1 MSGQVP
7 APRPAV
13 VRGSEPEEGDMTTLT
28 SDPRTSR
35 LGRPAAPAAKPP
47 RPRGLA
53 VSRALLWPALTASI
67 VLTQIPFAVTIFY
80 SLQNWNLLRPG
91 DRGFAGFDNYA
102 TVLRDGSF
110 LSSLGATVLITG
122 SSVMF
127 STLLGLLFAVLLDRR
142 FPGQGVAR
150 TLMITPFL
158 VMPAAAALIWKWSI
172 LESTTGMAN
181 WALGLVGI
189 PPVAWNTELPAL
201 TIILVLTW
209 QFTPFAMLILLAGL
223 QSQTKDVL
231 EAAAVDGAGALRTFV
246 SITLPHLRQ
255 YVEISVLLASI
266 MLLQVFDPVAIM
278 TRGTGGT
285 KTLSYLLYERAFIGL
300 QVGEA
305 AAYGVMTVLVTIVVA
320 TVALRTLFK
329 VFSKEGLG
337 R

>member
-1 MSGQVP
+1 
-7 APRPAV
+7 
-13 VRGSEPEEGDMTTLT
+13 MTTLT
-28 SDPRTSR
+28 STPTTRR
-35 LGRPAAPAAKPP
+35 LGRPAAPAAKPA

-53 VSRALLWPALTASI
+53 VSRALLWPALATSI
-67 VLTQIPFAVTIFY
+67 VLTQIPFVVTIYY

-91 DRGFAGFDNYA
+91 DRDFAGLDNYA

-110 LSSLGATVLITG
+110 LSSLGSTVLITG
-122 SSVMF
+122 SSVLL
-127 STLLGLLFAVLLDRR
+127 STLLGLLFAVLLDRS
-142 FPGQGVAR
+142 FTGQGAAR

-158 VMPAAAALIWKWSI
+158 VMPAAAALVWKWSI

-189 PPVAWNTELPAL
+189 PPVAWNTDVPIV

-209 QFTPFAMLILLAGL
+209 QYTPFAMLILLAGL
-223 QSQTKDVL
+223 QAQTKDVL
-231 EAAAVDGAGALRTFV
+231 EAAAVDGAGAVRTFLA
-246 SITLPHLRQ
+246 ITLPHLRQ

-285 KTLSYLLYERAFIGL
+285 KTLSYLLYERAFVGL

-305 AAYGVMTVLVTIVVA
+305 AAYGVMTVLITIVVA